1 MHRTQRE
8 TSRVRGPLLLLA
20 ALVLAFAAGRAVAN
34 QPHMQ
39 NALAALQNA
48 QSELQQAT
56 PNKGGHRERAMALV
70 SDAITQV
77 EAGIGFA
84 GGD

>member
-1 MHRTQRE
+1 M
-8 TSRVRGPLLLLA
+8 LA
-20 ALVLAFAAGRAVAN
+20 ALGLAFAAGRAVAY

-39 NALAALQNA
+39 NALSALQNA

-70 SDAITQV
+70 SDAIAQV

-84 GGD
+84 GGN